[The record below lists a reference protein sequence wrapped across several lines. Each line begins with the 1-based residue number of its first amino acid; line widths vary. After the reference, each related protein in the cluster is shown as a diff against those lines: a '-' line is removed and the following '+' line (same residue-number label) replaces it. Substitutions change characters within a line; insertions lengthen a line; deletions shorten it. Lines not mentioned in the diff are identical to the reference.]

1 MKLPEIK
8 KQIIATFLK
17 FDPEKIIL
25 FGSAG
30 RQEWDEYS
38 DVDIIVVYE
47 TEKSFLDRLRELYL
61 SWNIPK
67 AVDILGYTP
76 KEFNTMLN
84 NNYFIQDALREGEII
99 YERFRA

>member
-8 KQIIATFLK
+8 KQIIATFLR

-25 FGSAG
+25 FGSAA

-47 TEKSFLDRLRELYL
+47 TEKLFLDRLRELYL

-76 KEFNTMLN
+76 KEFNTMSK

-99 YERFRA
+99 YERF